1 MKVLIL
7 WSGAVVPAYHQFFHE
22 LAKYMQVRALAPKR
36 WTHGS
41 ITFQNSCAD
50 QADDNSQKLSAETRH
65 PCEII
70 PVLYMPEAS
79 SRYFVPSLIFH
90 LWVYRPRYLYIMD
103 EMDRISLT
111 WHALIAKLA
120 WPTVK
125 IICYSL
131 QNLTEPSYYRWHHRL
146 ALRLNQKLVS
156 RAIAASQEAEHVLRG
171 HGYQG
176 ATCVIPLWGAEN
188 FFHPG
193 ETLATQEIRKGL
205 GVSPSAITLL
215 YCGGL
220 VEAKGLGM
228 LLEVLPHYP
237 RIILI
242 TAGIGPLQ
250 ESLRKGL
257 GDQWIDMGALEGDS
271 LRQFYQAGDYIIL
284 PSLTLPHWKE
294 QVGRSLIEGILS
306 GCVALGSDSGHI
318 PELTLFPETSFR
330 QGDSQALGKLLESLP
345 LPRSESI
352 RLAQRQNV
360 FKHFTASVVASRTF
374 HFLETGL

>member
-1 MKVLIL
+1 VKVLIL
-7 WSGAVVPAYHQFFHE
+7 WSGAVVPAYRQFFHE

-41 ITFQNSCAD
+41 ISFQNASVD
-50 QADDNSQKLSAETRH
+50 QLDDNPQKRSAESMH
-65 PCEII
+65 SCEII
-70 PVLYMPEAS
+70 PVLYIPEAS

-90 LWVYRPRYLYIMD
+90 LWGFRPRYLYIMD

-111 WHALIAKLA
+111 WHALIAKLV

-131 QNLTEPSYYRWHHRL
+131 QNLTDPSYYRWHHRL
-146 ALRLNQKLVS
+146 ALRLNQKLIY
-156 RAIAASQEAEHVLRG
+156 RGIAASQEAEHVLRG
-171 HGYQG
+171 HGYRG

-188 FFHPG
+188 FFYPG
-193 ETLATQEIRKGL
+193 APAAIQNFRKSL
-205 GVSPSAITLL
+205 GVPPSAITLL

-220 VEAKGLGM
+220 VEAKGLR
-228 LLEVLPHYP
+228 LLIDVLPRYP
-237 RIILI
+237 RIKLI
-242 TAGIGPLQ
+242 TAGLGPLQ
-250 ESLRKGL
+250 DSLRNGL
-257 GDQWIDMGALEGDS
+257 GDQWIHLGALEGDS

-318 PELTLFPETSFR
+318 PELTLFPETAFR
-330 QGDSQALGKLLESLP
+330 QGDSQALGKMLESLP

-352 RLAQRQNV
+352 RLAQRQNI
-360 FKHFTASVVASRTF
+360 FERFTASVVALRTF
-374 HFLETGL
+374 QFLETGL